1 MVSCIVIDDD
11 QDIVEVFCE
20 LLKIIKVDVLA
31 TSNNGKE
38 AISLYEKYVPD
49 IVFTDLEMPKYDG
62 VYVIENIKDKNPNAK
77 LIVVTGNITNSGTLN
92 SLKIPTIMKPFDG
105 NIIKK
110 IIENVFT
117 TDNDLPSALKIH
129 YKFKEEESVYSCIAT
144 YEQYRNLK
152 KLPIIDTCEII
163 DNEIENKELDLNEM
177 QKALDLA
184 FKNDKS
190 HIRNL
195 SEVVIERHQ

>member
-31 TSNNGKE
+31 TGNNGKE
-38 AISLYEKYVPD
+38 GVDLYEKYTPD

-62 VYVIENIKDKNPNAK
+62 MYVIENIKEINPNAK
-77 LIVVTGNITNSGTLN
+77 LIAVTGNTTNSGTLN
-92 SLKIPTIMKPFDG
+92 SLKIPTIIKPFDG
-105 NIIKK
+105 DIIK
-110 IIENVFT
+110 NVIKDVFA
-117 TDNDLPSALKIH
+117 TDNNLPASLQIQ
-129 YKFKEEESVYSCIAT
+129 YKFKEEESTYSCIAT

-163 DNEIENKELDLNEM
+163 NNEGQKGGLDLNEM

-184 FKNDKS
+184 SKNDMS
-190 HIRNL
+190 YIRNL
-195 SEVVIERHQ
+195 SETVIERN

>member
-1 MVSCIVIDDD
+1 MISCIVIDDD

-20 LLKIIKVDVLA
+20 LLKIIKVNVLA

-38 AISLYEKYVPD
+38 AILLYEKYMPN

-92 SLKIPTIMKPFDG
+92 SLKIPTIIKPFDV

-110 IIENVFT
+110 VIEDVFT
-117 TDNDLPSALKIH
+117 TENDLPSALKIQ
-129 YKFKEEESVYSCIAT
+129 YKFKEEESVYSCMAT

-152 KLPIIDTCEII
+152 KLPIIDRCEII

-184 FKNDKS
+184 FKNDKNY
-190 HIRNL
+190 IRNL
-195 SEVVIERHQ
+195 SEVVIERHE

>member
-20 LLKIIKVDVLA
+20 LLNIIKVNVLA
-31 TSNNGKE
+31 TGNNGKE
-38 AISLYEKYVPD
+38 AVALYEKYSPD

-62 VYVIENIKDKNPNAK
+62 IYVIENIKDKNPNAK

-92 SLKIPTIMKPFDG
+92 SLKIPTIIKPFDG
-105 NIIKK
+105 DVIKK
-110 IIENVFT
+110 IIKDVFA
-117 TDNDLPSALKIH
+117 TDNDLPATLQIQ
-129 YKFKEEESVYSCIAT
+129 YKFKEEKNMYSCITT

-152 KLPIIDTCEII
+152 KLPIIETCGII
-163 DNEIENKELDLNEM
+163 DSKEKNKESDINEM

-184 FKNDKS
+184 FKNDRS
-190 HIRNL
+190 HIRDL
-195 SEVVIERHQ
+195 SEIIIERH